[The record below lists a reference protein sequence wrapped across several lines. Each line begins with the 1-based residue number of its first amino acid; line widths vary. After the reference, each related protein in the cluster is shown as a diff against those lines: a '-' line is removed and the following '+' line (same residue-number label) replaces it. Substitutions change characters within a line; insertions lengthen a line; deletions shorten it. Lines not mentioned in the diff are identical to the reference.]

1 MDGPRGYYAKKNK
14 SNLERQ
20 VLYDFTYMWNLKA
33 KQMKKCNR
41 TVIHTENKC
50 GCQRGRAQGMS
61 EIGEGDK
68 LPVTKKKKKK
78 RVTGIKCKDGEIQ
91 SIILQQL
98 CWVIW

>member
-41 TVIHTENKC
+41 TVIPTENKC

-68 LPVTKKKKKK
+68 LPVTKKKKK
-78 RVTGIKCKDGEIQ
+78 E
-91 SIILQQL
+91 
-98 CWVIW
+98 

>member
-41 TVIHTENKC
+41 TVIPTENKC
-50 GCQRGRAQGMS
+50 GCQRGRA
-61 EIGEGDK
+61 
-68 LPVTKKKKKK
+68 
-78 RVTGIKCKDGEIQ
+78 
-91 SIILQQL
+91 
-98 CWVIW
+98 